1 MGQPAE
7 KAETPVTRPL
17 SRKRK
22 QTQGRLLDAAL
33 ETFAERGFHG
43 TSVEEVCERA
53 GFSRGAFYSNY
64 SSKTELFIALYHRQ
78 AERTIMSLVGHMPVK
93 LLTNRDL
100 DAVVT
105 ELVSAIPTDRR
116 WYLINTEFA
125 LHAVRNPSA
134 AAAFAAARNRV
145 RGILAERI
153 TEILVH
159 IGRELTVPAK
169 DFARWLFALHEGGVI
184 QSYMEPGEMAPHEMT
199 RLLAPLLLASVTT
212 PVTKSS

>member
-1 MGQPAE
+1 MGQPPE
-7 KAETPVTRPL
+7 TVETPVTRPL
-17 SRKRK
+17 SRKRM

-78 AERTIMSLVGHMPVK
+78 AERTISALVKHVPAK
-93 LLTNRDL
+93 LPATRDL
-100 DAVVT
+100 EAIVT
-105 ELVSAIPTDRR
+105 ELVSAIPTDQR

-134 AAAFAAARNRV
+134 GAAFAAARTRV
-145 RGILAERI
+145 RTILAERI
-153 TEILVH
+153 AEILAH
-159 IGRELTVPAK
+159 IGRELTVPAE
-169 DFARWLFALHEGGVI
+169 DFARWLFALNEGSVI

-199 RLLAPLLLASVTT
+199 RLLAPLLLASVTKPT
-212 PVTKSS
+212 G

>member
-1 MGQPAE
+1 MAQPAE
-7 KAETPVTRPL
+7 TPETPVTRPL
-17 SRKRK
+17 SRKRR
-22 QTQGRLLDAAL
+22 QTQIRLLDAAL

-64 SSKTELFIALYHRQ
+64 SSKTELFIALYTRQ
-78 AERTIMSLVGHMPVK
+78 AERTIAALVTHTPTE
-93 LLTNRDL
+93 LPANHDL
-100 DAVVT
+100 EAVVS
-105 ELVSAIPTDRR
+105 ELVSAIPTDQR

-134 AAAFAAARNRV
+134 AAAFAAARISARE
-145 RGILAERI
+145 ILAEKI
-153 TEILVH
+153 TEILAH

-169 DFARWLFALHEGGVI
+169 DFARWLFAINEGSVI

-199 RLLAPLLLASVTT
+199 RLLAPLLLASVTRPT
-212 PVTKSS
+212 TE

>member
-1 MGQPAE
+1 MGQPADE
-7 KAETPVTRPL
+7 AETPVTRPL

-33 ETFAERGFHG
+33 ETFAERGFYG

-78 AERTIMSLVGHMPVK
+78 AERTILALVNHQPSD
-93 LLTNRDL
+93 LPTSHDL
-100 DAVVT
+100 DTVVS
-105 ELVSAIPTDRR
+105 EMVSAIPTDQR

-125 LHAVRNPSA
+125 LHALRNPSA
-134 AAAFAAARNRV
+134 AAAFGAARAKV
-145 RGILAERI
+145 RAILAERI
-153 TEILVH
+153 TEILAH
-159 IGRELTVPAK
+159 IGRELTVPAE
-169 DFARWLFALHEGGVI
+169 DYARWLFALHEGGVI

-199 RLLAPLLLASVTT
+199 RLLAPLLLASVTR
-212 PVTKSS
+212 PAQ